1 MKRSEAIEAIKDLCR
16 LKHYSLATEQNYSHW
31 VGRFFLWLQRH
42 HGEVADTPAARMEGY
57 LTALAK
63 ENVSASTQNQ
73 AFSAILFFYRHVMK
87 QEPGKVDALRAKR
100 PKFLR
105 HAPPREEVLKVL
117 SAVRDSPAYPFQLI
131 LFLLYGCGLR
141 VSEPLGVRI
150 RDLDLGNR
158 RMIIR
163 QAKGSK
169 DRMVPIPELLIPA
182 IQRQIQ
188 ASRTVWQ
195 RSVAEGVPV
204 QLPGQLG
211 RKYRNAG
218 HEFGWWWLFPMENG
232 CVDPRTKVDTTIT
245 PHHLRHAWATHVID
259 DGARIRDVQEILG
272 HKSLETT
279 MIYVH
284 DEIERVKSP
293 LDATKTLRL
302 MGGAA

>member
-1 MKRSEAIEAIKDLCR
+1 
-16 LKHYSLATEQNYSHW
+16 
-31 VGRFFLWLQRH
+31 
-42 HGEVADTPAARMEGY
+42 
-57 LTALAK
+57 
-63 ENVSASTQNQ
+63 
-73 AFSAILFFYRHVMK
+73 
-87 QEPGKVDALRAKR
+87 
-100 PKFLR
+100 
-105 HAPPREEVLKVL
+105 
-117 SAVRDSPAYPFQLI
+117 VRDSPAYPFQLI

-158 RMIIR
+158 RVIIR

-169 DRMVPIPELLIPA
+169 DRMVPIPPLLIPA
-182 IQRQIQ
+182 IQQQIQ
-188 ASRTVWQ
+188 AARTVWQ
-195 RSVAEGVPV
+195 RAVAEGVPV

-232 CVDPRTKVDTTIT
+232 CVDPRTKVRVWWHCLESTVQRAMKQACQRAQVDTTIT

-293 LDATKTLRL
+293 LDAAKTLRL